1 MSRNNIKAL
10 EEEINFLKITIQHF
24 NNENV
29 EMKNQIEDLKVTL
42 NSDKRLLQE
51 YLLQISHKDS
61 TVIKLNHTVE
71 QLKKRLDNLEPQQFF
86 TKKNNRMS
94 TPERDRTDTNN
105 IRTRHVGNI
114 TINTTKVE
122 HNRASSVIKSRK
134 IMGEQ
139 IENKIDIIKKDNKK
153 LKQNK
158 MPKVKNIQEKLKI
171 EIMQTRHKL
180 NLIQH
185 MYLRAIEKLKL
196 GKKLTSVVLYD
207 EKEDLINKKLIK
219 NSNINDIMKKNYDN
233 NKEKAILFMDDRCQ
247 IWEIQPQ
254 PHLTEEILK
263 QGNYQYL
270 KNLEKVEIINDNLAE
285 KNEIAKMK
293 EENNIIKNNIEDD
306 EDEEDDIEIS
316 LNNSFYNEQNA
327 ENYEEEHS
335 NETKNN
341 IDNNDIMEESQE
353 SNLANIGDFHTE
365 YK

>member
-1 MSRNNIKAL
+1 MSKNNIKPL

-24 NNENV
+24 NNENI
-29 EMKNQIEDLKVTL
+29 EMKNQIEDLKITL

-71 QLKKRLDNLEPQQFF
+71 QLKKRLENLESQQLY
-86 TKKNNRMS
+86 TKKNNRIS

-105 IRTRHVGNI
+105 LRTRHVGNI
-114 TINTTKVE
+114 TINTTKIE
-122 HNRASSVIKSRK
+122 QSRALSVIKARK

-153 LKQNK
+153 LKQSK
-158 MPKVKNIQEKLKI
+158 MPKVKIMQEKLKV

-185 MYLRAIEKLKL
+185 MYLRAIEKLKQ
-196 GKKLTSVVLYD
+196 GKKLTSVILYD
-207 EKEDLINKKLIK
+207 EKEDLVNKKLIK
-219 NSNINDIMKKNYDN
+219 DTNINDIMKKNFDK
-233 NKEKAILFMDDRCQ
+233 NKEKAILFMDDRQQ

-263 QGNYQYL
+263 QGNYKYL
-270 KNLEKVEIINDNLAE
+270 KNLEKVEIINDETEE
-285 KNEIAKMK
+285 KN
-293 EENNIIKNNIEDD
+293 IINKNNIEEED
-306 EDEEDDIEIS
+306 EDDDIEIS
-316 LNNSFYNEQNA
+316 LNNSFYNEQNQ
-327 ENYEEEHS
+327 ENYEEEYY

-341 IDNNDIMEESQE
+341 NNDNNILEESQE
-353 SNLANIGDFHTE
+353 SNMANIGDCQTE